1 MVKQKWPSIRP
12 VIPAK
17 KVLVLAPHMDD
28 EIIGCGGTLI
38 KYAKEGIPVSVVYIT
53 KGNKDIFNK
62 KSPDELYKIRVDE
75 AEKSAKIVGITNLFY
90 LNNDDGSDENWQ
102 DDPTGLTN
110 ILERLRPDLI
120 FLPYYAD
127 SHIDHVKT
135 NVLLY
140 RCMSEGFHAN
150 IAGYEVWSP
159 IFWPTDIINI
169 SQEMDSKLTAI
180 REHKSQLS
188 YLRYDTMCQG
198 INQYR
203 SAFFPFPG
211 LKYAE
216 AFFCKPMD
224 GYFHH
229 DFLTFT
235 NSILGTNGLRSQ

>member
-1 MVKQKWPSIRP
+1 MVKQKWPHIRP
-12 VIPAK
+12 IIPAK

-38 KYAKEGIPVSVVYIT
+38 KYAKEGIPVSVVYTT
-53 KGNKDIFNK
+53 KGNKDVLNK
-62 KSPDELYKIRVDE
+62 KTPDELHKIRVNE
-75 AEKSAKIVGITNLFY
+75 SEKSAKILGITDLFY
-90 LNNDDGSDENWQ
+90 LNNDDSSDENWQ
-102 DDPTGLTN
+102 DNPAALSN
-110 ILERLRPDLI
+110 ILSQVRPDLI

-140 RCMSEGFHAN
+140 RCMLEGHCST

-169 SQEMDSKLTAI
+169 SHEMSGKLNAI

-188 YLRYDTMCQG
+188 YLKYDTMCLG

-203 SAFFPFPG
+203 IAFSLFPG
-211 LKYAE
+211 FEYAE
-216 AFFCKPMD
+216 AFFCRPKD
-224 GYFHH
+224 DYFNNY
-229 DFLTFT
+229 FLKFT
-235 NSILGTNGLRSQ
+235 DRVLGTNKMSN